1 MTKAELSQIYW
12 LNKEIAM
19 WQQKLDRLES
29 QSLIKGQQITGM
41 PAGGGRTTSKVEE
54 QVMKREEIRENIQ
67 KLIARAAREEAR
79 LMEYLKGVEDT
90 FVRQIIVYRFMDLMP
105 WNKVAQKMGA
115 GYTSDSVRMAVDRYL
130 KK

>member
-41 PAGGGRTTSKVEE
+41 PAGGSRTTSKVEE
-54 QVMKREEIRENIQ
+54 QVLKREEIREHIQ
-67 KLIARAAREEAR
+67 KLIARAAMEEAR

-105 WNKVAQKMGA
+105 WSKVAQKMGA